1 MSAITVDRATLFS
14 RLPDRLRQALLD
26 RFNEIIRNFRER
38 RWEPSELNA
47 GKFCE
52 VVYSILMGYI
62 DGAFPS
68 SARKPKN
75 FVDACRKLEHASA
88 SSFSRSVRVQIP
100 RMLIALYEIRNNR
113 GVGHVGGDVEPNHMD
128 SVAVLY
134 MSKWILAELIRI
146 FHDMETGQAA
156 DAVDTVMERILPAIW
171 KVGEDMYR
179 VLKTN
184 LSMKEKTLMLLYQ
197 THEAVSEKMLISWT
211 EYSNPSVYRRDVLRR
226 LHAHRLIEFNETERT
241 ARISP
246 IGIRYVE
253 EEIEL
258 VC

>member
-1 MSAITVDRATLFS
+1 MSTITVNKAVLFS
-14 RLPDRLRQALLD
+14 PLPDELRQALLD
-26 RFNEIIRNFRER
+26 HFNEIIRNFREKQ
-38 RWEPSELNA
+38 WEPSELNA

-52 VVYSILMGYI
+52 VVYSILKGHV
-62 DGAFPS
+62 DGALPS
-68 SARKPKN
+68 SARKPRN
-75 FVDACRKLEHASA
+75 FVDACRKLEHAST

-100 RMLIALYEIRNNR
+100 RMLIALYEVRNNR

-146 FHDMETGQAA
+146 FHGMETGQAEH
-156 DAVDTVMERILPAIW
+156 AVDTVVERILPAIW

-179 VLKTN
+179 VLKTD
-184 LSMKEKTLMLLYQ
+184 LSMKEKTLVLLYQ
-197 THEAVSEKMLISWT
+197 NHAAVPEKMLISWT
-211 EYSNPSVYRRDVLRR
+211 EHSNLWVYRRDVLRK
-226 LHAHRLIEFNETERT
+226 LHAQRLIEFNETERT

-246 IGIRYVE
+246 IGMRYVE